1 MDKKSKKKTVIK
13 RKSDEPGDCDKKK
26 MVNRPS
32 KVEEEKCEK
41 VEVVNQVVE
50 VPVEQGQQIVHT
62 GQLVEG
68 NFEQPVFVNMKGEPV
83 QLGPNTVI
91 LYEQS
96 GNPSNFAFGG
106 MWTMD
111 SSGRIVMAETIYDVK
126 GEPEEE
132 NSTFVQNATEVNS
145 QQVEE
150 QTNTY
155 QQYELSSGTAQVDG
169 QQEYEVAIIE
179 SQVPTEAD
187 RQVQDPSVIT
197 TEDQLVAT
205 GAGAMRWL
213 NQKYDFVVR
222 KLQHNY
228 DAGVKLLH
236 SPSGCIQ
243 CVYLTT
249 PSMQLAFNAVPQFL
263 CIETGIEFNSTIP
276 TVGGGASP
284 SIKHNITLFLAEDG
298 NGKSVIVSAGISMLI
313 GEELSWLL
321 DTFKSCNPA
330 WRQVRCVVADPTK
343 NQQTVRAAFPAAHV
357 TCSVWQA
364 ARAAARLCADAV
376 RRDPD
381 AANVAALTVD
391 ELAARCKTYSL
402 ALLRG
407 EHTHAQL
414 QVLRRGIVGAGG
426 GAAVRL
432 WEAASRAGGGIAK
445 LDNWLEAENYTNILH
460 KGLERLVTKFNTL
473 VRSNMQPDEFVAL
486 FFNVAN
492 QLEEERRSY
501 ALNRLRD
508 TESMKQS
515 PTDTI
520 TQYAYNLMSHQTKL
534 AQKCL
539 DDRAGRRNGTAAICK
554 YGTSTQE
561 CSCLFSKV
569 FRLPCRHILMLT
581 TELKVKTHIPFEPR
595 WTVQHCL
602 FGCENV
608 TMTTSSNNAG
618 GGGTFMEQVVVEDG
632 QHRTAIQQPQQ
643 IHQVGGVRQQYVLAA
658 PGQPA
663 TPVSQVIFCGGG
675 VANVAGVA
683 GVNAGTVTA
692 VGGAGAPVIT
702 SVLPAGGAVLTPHH
716 HAVHH
721 A

>member
-1 MDKKSKKKTVIK
+1 MDKKSKKKVVIK
-13 RKSDEPGDCDKKK
+13 RKSDEPVDTEKKAK
-26 MVNRPS
+26 TMVHRV
-32 KVEEEKCEK
+32 KVDEKEK
-41 VEVVNQVVE
+41 VETVNQVVE
-50 VPVEQGQQIVHT
+50 VPVEQAQQVVHT

-68 NFEQPVFVNMKGEPV
+68 NFDQPVFVNMKGEPV

-132 NSTFVQNATEVNS
+132 NTSFVQNTQEVSN

-150 QTNTY
+150 QPNTY
-155 QQYELSSGTAQVDG
+155 QQFEISNNQVEPQ

-179 SQVPTEAD
+179 NPSTDNQSRDTEPTT
-187 RQVQDPSVIT
+187 VT
-197 TEDQLVAT
+197 TEEQLVAT
-205 GAGAMRWL
+205 GTNAVRWL

-222 KLQHNY
+222 KLQLNY

-249 PSMQLAFNAVPQFL
+249 PSMQLAFNSVPQFL
-263 CIETGIEFNSTIP
+263 CIETGIEFNSAIP
-276 TVGGGASP
+276 TVGSAPSP
-284 SIKHNITLFLAEDG
+284 VIKHNVTLFLAEDG
-298 NGKSVIVSAGISMLI
+298 NGKSVIVSAGISTVI
-313 GEELSWLL
+313 GEDLTWLL

-330 WRQVRCVVADPTK
+330 WRQVRCVVCDPTK
-343 NQQTVRAAFPAAHV
+343 SQQVVRAAFPLAHV

-364 ARAAARLCADAV
+364 SRAAGRLCADTA
-376 RRDPD
+376 REGHSPPPAD
-381 AANVAALTVD
+381 A
-391 ELAARCKTYSL
+391 AARCKTYAL

-407 EHTHAQL
+407 EHTAAQL
-414 QVLRRGIVGAGG
+414 QVLKRGIIGTGAGTLRLWDILTRPG
-426 GAAVRL
+426 GAI
-432 WEAASRAGGGIAK
+432 SK
-445 LDNWLEAENYTNILH
+445 MDQWLEADNYTNILH
-460 KGLERLVTKFNTL
+460 KGLERLVAKFQTL
-473 VRSNMQPDEFVAL
+473 VRGQIQPDEFVSM
-486 FFNVAN
+486 FFSIANV
-492 QLEEERRSY
+492 LEEERRNFAIS
-501 ALNRLRD
+501 RLRD
-508 TESMKQS
+508 TEALKQS

-539 DDRAGRRNGTAAICK
+539 DDRSGGRQISAAICK

-602 FGCENV
+602 FGCENN
-608 TMTTSSNNAG
+608 TTNSTTTTSDVLGEVGDSQYSRA
-618 GGGTFMEQVVVEDG
+618 
-632 QHRTAIQQPQQ
+632 TALPTAYYNTWFLLSLWTTLAF
-643 IHQVGGVRQQYVLAA
+643 VSKLDASGFGWLVRRS
-658 PGQPA
+658 
-663 TPVSQVIFCGGG
+663 T
-675 VANVAGVA
+675 
-683 GVNAGTVTA
+683 
-692 VGGAGAPVIT
+692 
-702 SVLPAGGAVLTPHH
+702 
-716 HAVHH
+716 
-721 A
+721 

>member
-1 MDKKSKKKTVIK
+1 MDKKNKKKTVIK
-13 RKSDEPGDCDKKK
+13 RKTEDSGESEKKSK
-26 MVNRPS
+26 IMVNR
-32 KVEEEKCEK
+32 KNEEKKET

-132 NSTFVQNATEVNS
+132 GANFVQSNTEVTT

-150 QTNTY
+150 PQNTY
-155 QQYELSSGTAQVDG
+155 QQFELSSGTAVDG
-169 QQEYEVAIIE
+169 QQEYEVAIIDNSPAE
-179 SQVPTEAD
+179 ATETPEPQVVTN
-187 RQVQDPSVIT
+187 
-197 TEDQLVAT
+197 EDQLVAT
-205 GAGAMRWL
+205 GTGAVRWL

-222 KLQHNY
+222 KLQLNY

-236 SPSGCIQ
+236 SQSGCIQ

-263 CIETGIEFNSTIP
+263 CIETGIEFNSSIP
-276 TVGGGASP
+276 TVGGTGTP
-284 SIKHNITLFLAEDG
+284 LLKHNVTLFLAEDG
-298 NGKSVIVSAGISMLI
+298 NGKSVIVSAGISTLI
-313 GEELSWLL
+313 GEDLTWLL
-321 DTFKSCNPA
+321 ETFKSCNPA
-330 WRQVRCVVADPTK
+330 WRQVRCVVCDPTK
-343 NQQTVRAAFPAAHV
+343 CQQAVRSAFPSAHV

-364 ARAAARLCADAV
+364 SVASARLCVESA
-376 RRDPD
+376 RRDDALLSPPD
-381 AANVAALTVD
+381 VAAH
-391 ELAARCKTYSL
+391 CKTYAL

-407 EHTHAQL
+407 EHTQQQL
-414 QVLRRGIVGAGG
+414 QVLKRGIIGTGAGTL
-426 GAAVRL
+426 RL
-432 WEAASRAGGGIAK
+432 WDALSRPSGPLAK
-445 LDNWLEAENYTNILH
+445 LDAWLEADNYTNILH
-460 KGLERLVTKFNTL
+460 KGLERLVTKFQ
-473 VRSNMQPDEFVAL
+473 NMIRNEVQLDEFVSI
-486 FFNVAN
+486 FFTVAN
-492 QLEEERRSY
+492 QLENERRTF
-501 ALNRLRD
+501 ALSRLRD
-508 TESMKQS
+508 TENLKQS

-539 DDRAGRRNGTAAICK
+539 DDRAGRKHSSAAISK

-602 FGCENV
+602 FGCENLNS
-608 TMTTSSNNAG
+608 TTTNSAG
-618 GGGTFMEQVVVEDG
+618 GTSFMEQVVVESDE
-632 QHRTAIQQPQQ
+632 QHRQSIQQPQQ
-643 IHQVGGVRQQYVLAA
+643 VHQVGGVRQQQYVLAT

-663 TPVSQVIFCGGG
+663 TPVSQVIFMGGG
-675 VANVAGVA
+675 VGGVA
-683 GVNAGTVTA
+683 GT
-692 VGGAGAPVIT
+692 APVLT
-702 SVLPAGGAVLTPHH
+702 SVLPPGGAVLTPHH
-716 HAVHH
+716 ALHH
-721 A
+721 

>member
-1 MDKKSKKKTVIK
+1 MDKKGKKKTVIK
-13 RKSDEPGDCDKKK
+13 RKADDSGEGEKKPK
-26 MVNRPS
+26 MVNRA
-32 KVEEEKCEK
+32 KAEEEKDK

-50 VPVEQGQQIVHT
+50 VPVEQGQQVVHT

-132 NSTFVQNATEVNS
+132 SATFVQNATEVSS
-145 QQVEE
+145 QPIEE
-150 QTNTY
+150 TSTTY
-155 QQYELSSGTAQVDG
+155 QQFELSNNSQVE
-169 QQEYEVAIIE
+169 QEYEVAIIE
-179 SQVPTEAD
+179 NTEDTSNRPTET
-187 RQVQDPSVIT
+187 QVIT
-197 TEDQLVAT
+197 NEAQLQAL
-205 GAGAMRWL
+205 GAAAMRWL

-222 KLQHNY
+222 KLQLNY

-236 SPSGCIQ
+236 SQSGCIQ

-249 PSMQLAFNAVPQFL
+249 PSMQMAFNAVPQFL
-263 CIETGIEFNSTIP
+263 CIETGIEFNSPMTGV
-276 TVGGGASP
+276 VGSATP
-284 SIKHNITLFLAEDG
+284 LVKHNVTLFLAEDG
-298 NGKSVIVSAGISMLI
+298 NGKSVIVSAGISTLI
-313 GEELSWLL
+313 GDDLTWLL
-321 DTFKSCNPA
+321 ETFKSCNPA
-330 WRQVRCVVADPTK
+330 WKQVRCVVIDPTRS
-343 NQQTVRAAFPAAHV
+343 QHSVCSAFPSAHV
-357 TCSVWQA
+357 SCSVWQA
-364 ARAAARLCADAV
+364 SRAAAARVVADS
-376 RRDPD
+376 RDHG
-381 AANVAALTVD
+381 AAVAAFAADDV
-391 ELAARCKTYSL
+391 AARCKTYAL

-407 EHTHAQL
+407 DHTPAQL
-414 QVLRRGIVGAGG
+414 QVLKRSIIGTGAGTL
-426 GAAVRL
+426 RL
-432 WEAASRAGGGIAK
+432 WEVLTRPGGAIAR
-445 LDNWLEAENYTNILH
+445 LDAWLEADNYTNILH
-460 KGLERLVTKFNTL
+460 KGLERLVGKFMGL
-473 VRSNMQPDEFVAL
+473 VRTQLQPEDFVSL

-492 QLEEERRSY
+492 QLEDERRSF
-501 ALNRLRD
+501 AIGKLRD
-508 TESMKQS
+508 TETLKQS

-534 AQKCL
+534 AQRSL
-539 DDRAGRRNGTAAICK
+539 DDRAGRRHSNAAICK

-602 FGCENV
+602 FGCENNPAV
-608 TMTTSSNNAG
+608 TANATG
-618 GGGTFMEQVVVEDG
+618 NSGFMEQVVMETADG
-632 QHRTAIQQPQQ
+632 HRQAIQQAPQ
-643 IHQVGGVRQQYVLAA
+643 IHQVSGVRQQQYVLTAA
-658 PGQPA
+658 GQPA

-675 VANVAGVA
+675 VGGVG
-683 GVNAGTVTA
+683 GVGA
-692 VGGAGAPVIT
+692 VGGGAPVIT

-716 HAVHH
+716 ALHH
-721 A
+721 

>member
-1 MDKKSKKKTVIK
+1 MDKKNKKKTVIK
-13 RKSDEPGDCDKKK
+13 RKSDESGEGEKKQK
-26 MVNRPS
+26 IMVNR
-32 KVEEEKCEK
+32 KNVQEEKEK

-132 NSTFVQNATEVNS
+132 GANFVQSNTEVTT
-145 QQVEE
+145 QPVEE
-150 QTNTY
+150 QPNTY
-155 QQYELSSGTAQVDG
+155 QQFELSSGTQVDG

-179 SQVPTEAD
+179 NPPAETTENPEPQVVTN
-187 RQVQDPSVIT
+187 
-197 TEDQLVAT
+197 EDQLVAT
-205 GAGAMRWL
+205 GTGAVRWL

-222 KLQHNY
+222 KLQLNY

-236 SPSGCIQ
+236 SPTGCIQ

-276 TVGGGASP
+276 TVGGTGTP
-284 SIKHNITLFLAEDG
+284 SLKHNVTLFLAEDG
-298 NGKSVIVSAGISMLI
+298 NGKSVIVSAGISTLI
-313 GEELSWLL
+313 GEDLTWLL

-330 WRQVRCVVADPTK
+330 WRQVRCVVCDPTK
-343 NQQTVRAAFPAAHV
+343 CQQAVRTAFPSAHV

-364 ARAAARLCADAV
+364 ARAAARLCS
-376 RRDPD
+376 
-381 AANVAALTVD
+381 AAGHTTQPTTHTTQPTTQPALSPHG
-391 ELAARCKTYSL
+391 ELAARCKTYAL

-407 EHTHAQL
+407 DHTLTQL
-414 QVLRRGIVGAGG
+414 QVLKRSIIGTGAGTL
-426 GAAVRL
+426 RL
-432 WEAASRAGGGIAK
+432 WELLSRPNGAIAK
-445 LDNWLEAENYTNILH
+445 LDSWLEADNYTNILH
-460 KGLERLVTKFNTL
+460 KGLERLVTKFQNL
-473 VRSNMQPDEFVAL
+473 VRNPLQLDEFVSI

-492 QLEEERRSY
+492 QLENDRRTF
-501 ALNRLRD
+501 ALSRLRD
-508 TESMKQS
+508 TETLKQS

-539 DDRAGRRNGTAAICK
+539 DDRAGSSAAICK

-602 FGCENV
+602 FGCENLNSA
-608 TMTTSSNNAG
+608 TTNNTGAG
-618 GGGTFMEQVVVEDG
+618 SFLEQVVVEAEDAPR
-632 QHRTAIQQPQQ
+632 QTMQQSAV
-643 IHQVGGVRQQYVLAA
+643 HQVGGVRQQQYVLATA
-658 PGQPA
+658 GQPA

-675 VANVAGVA
+675 VGGVS
-683 GVNAGTVTA
+683 GVSN
-692 VGGAGAPVIT
+692 VGGGAPVIT
-702 SVLPAGGAVLTPHH
+702 SVLSAGGAVLTPHH
-716 HAVHH
+716 SLHH
-721 A
+721 

>member
-1 MDKKSKKKTVIK
+1 MDKKNKKKTVIK
-13 RKSDEPGDCDKKK
+13 RKTDDPAEGEKKPK
-26 MVNRPS
+26 MINRG
-32 KVEEEKCEK
+32 KNEEEKDK
-41 VEVVNQVVE
+41 VEVQVNQVVE

-96 GNPSNFAFGG
+96 GAPSNFAFGG
-106 MWTMD
+106 MWSMD

-132 NSTFVQNATEVNS
+132 GSTFVQNATEVNN
-145 QQVEE
+145 QPVEE
-150 QTNTY
+150 TSNTY
-155 QQYELSSGTAQVDG
+155 QQFELSNNAQVEG
-169 QQEYEVAIIE
+169 QEYEVAIIE
-179 SQVPTEAD
+179 NPGDAAERPEEQI
-187 RQVQDPSVIT
+187 IT
-197 TEDQLVAT
+197 IESQLVAT
-205 GAGAMRWL
+205 GAGAVRWL

-222 KLQHNY
+222 KLQLNY

-236 SPSGCIQ
+236 SQSGCIQ

-263 CIETGIEFNSTIP
+263 CIETGIEFNSAIP
-276 TVGGGASP
+276 TVGGTS
-284 SIKHNITLFLAEDG
+284 STSVKHNVTLFLAEDG
-298 NGKSVIVSAGISMLI
+298 NGKSVIVSAGISTLI
-313 GEELSWLL
+313 GGDLTWLL
-321 DTFKSCNPA
+321 ETFKSCNPA
-330 WRQVRCVVADPTK
+330 WRQVRCVVCDPNK
-343 NQQTVRAAFPAAHV
+343 SPQEVARAFPGAHV
-357 TCSVWQA
+357 SCSVWQA
-364 ARAAARLCADAV
+364 ARGAARLAADAALAA
-376 RRDPD
+376 RRDDEPAPPPAL
-381 AANVAALTVD
+381 AADDV
-391 ELAARCKTYSL
+391 AARCKTYAL

-407 EHTHAQL
+407 DHTPAQL
-414 QVLRRGIVGAGG
+414 QFLKRGIIGTGAGTL
-426 GAAVRL
+426 RL
-432 WEAASRAGGGIAK
+432 WELLTRQGGAIAR
-445 LDNWLEAENYTNILH
+445 LDAWLEPDNYTNILH
-460 KGLERLVTKFNTL
+460 KGLERLVSKFQSL
-473 VRSNMQPDEFVAL
+473 VRSQMQPDEFVSL

-492 QLEEERRSY
+492 QLEDERRSF
-501 ALNRLRD
+501 ALSRLRD
-508 TESMKQS
+508 TETLKQS

-539 DDRAGRRNGTAAICK
+539 DDRAGRRHSSAAISK

-602 FGCENV
+602 FGCEGASNAAG
-608 TMTTSSNNAG
+608 TNTTTSGS
-618 GGGTFMEQVVVEDG
+618 TFMEQVVVETDG
-632 QHRTAIQQPQQ
+632 QRQTIQQPQQ
-643 IHQVGGVRQQYVLAA
+643 IHQVGGVRQQQYVLAT

-675 VANVAGVA
+675 VGGV
-683 GVNAGTVTA
+683 GS
-692 VGGAGAPVIT
+692 VGGGAPVIT
-702 SVLPAGGAVLTPHH
+702 SVLPPGGAVLTPHH
-716 HAVHH
+716 ALHH
-721 A
+721 

>member
-1 MDKKSKKKTVIK
+1 MDKKNKKKTVIK
-13 RKSDEPGDCDKKK
+13 RKSDEAGDSEKKQK
-26 MVNRPS
+26 IMVNR
-32 KVEEEKCEK
+32 KAEEKEK

-132 NSTFVQNATEVNS
+132 SGNFVQNNTEVPA

-150 QTNTY
+150 QQNTY
-155 QQYELSSGTAQVDG
+155 QQFELSSGSQVDG
-169 QQEYEVAIIE
+169 TQEYEVAIIE
-179 SQVPTEAD
+179 NPPAE
-187 RQVQDPSVIT
+187 T
-197 TEDQLVAT
+197 TESPDPQVVTTEEQLIAT
-205 GAGAMRWL
+205 GTGAVRWL

-222 KLQHNY
+222 KLQLNY

-236 SPSGCIQ
+236 SQSGCIQ

-276 TVGGGASP
+276 TVGGTGTPAV
-284 SIKHNITLFLAEDG
+284 KHNVTLFLAEDG
-298 NGKSVIVSAGISMLI
+298 NGKSVIVSAGISTLI
-313 GEELSWLL
+313 GEDLTWLL
-321 DTFKSCNPA
+321 ETFKSCNPA
-330 WRQVRCVVADPTK
+330 WRQVRCVVCDPTK
-343 NQQTVRAAFPAAHV
+343 SQQAVRAAFPSAHV
-357 TCSVWQA
+357 SCSVWQA
-364 ARAAARLCADAV
+364 AAAAGRAV
-376 RRDPD
+376 AAALRRDE
-381 AANVAALTVD
+381 AAPALHDVP
-391 ELAARCKTYSL
+391 ARAKTYAL

-407 EHTHAQL
+407 DHTPAQL
-414 QVLRRGIVGAGG
+414 QALKRNIIGTGAGTL
-426 GAAVRL
+426 RL
-432 WEAASRAGGGIAK
+432 WEIISRPNGAIQK
-445 LDNWLEAENYTNILH
+445 LDSWLEADNYTNILH
-460 KGLERLVTKFNTL
+460 KGLERLVTKFQQL
-473 VRSNMQPDEFVAL
+473 VRHQLQPDDFVSV

-492 QLEEERRSY
+492 QLENERRTF
-501 ALNRLRD
+501 ALSRLRD
-508 TESMKQS
+508 TETLKQS

-539 DDRAGRRNGTAAICK
+539 DDRAGRKHSSAAICK

-602 FGCENV
+602 FGCDSPQ
-608 TMTTSSNNAG
+608 TTTTTNNTG
-618 GGGTFMEQVVVEDG
+618 GSFMEQVVVESDE
-632 QHRTAIQQPQQ
+632 QHRQAIQQPQQ
-643 IHQVGGVRQQYVLAA
+643 IHQVGGVRQQQYVLTT

-663 TPVSQVIFCGGG
+663 TPVSQVIFCGG
-675 VANVAGVA
+675 AGP
-683 GVNAGTVTA
+683 GS
-692 VGGAGAPVIT
+692 PVLT
-702 SVLPAGGAVLTPHH
+702 SVLPPAAAVLAPHH
-716 HAVHH
+716 ALH
-721 A
+721 

>member
-1 MDKKSKKKTVIK
+1 MDKKNKKKTVIK
-13 RKSDEPGDCDKKK
+13 RKTEDSGESEKKSK
-26 MVNRPS
+26 IMVNR
-32 KVEEEKCEK
+32 KNEEKKET

-132 NSTFVQNATEVNS
+132 GANFVQSNTEVTT

-150 QTNTY
+150 PQNTY
-155 QQYELSSGTAQVDG
+155 QQFELSSGTAVDG
-169 QQEYEVAIIE
+169 QQEYEVAIIDNSPAE
-179 SQVPTEAD
+179 ATETPEPQVVTN
-187 RQVQDPSVIT
+187 
-197 TEDQLVAT
+197 EDQLVAT
-205 GAGAMRWL
+205 GTGAVRWL

-222 KLQHNY
+222 KLQLNY

-236 SPSGCIQ
+236 SQSGCIQ

-263 CIETGIEFNSTIP
+263 CIETGIEFNSSIP
-276 TVGGGASP
+276 TVGGTGTP
-284 SIKHNITLFLAEDG
+284 LLKHNVTLFLAEDG
-298 NGKSVIVSAGISMLI
+298 NGKSVIVSAGISTLI
-313 GEELSWLL
+313 GEDLTWLL
-321 DTFKSCNPA
+321 ETFKSCNPA
-330 WRQVRCVVADPTK
+330 WRQVRCVVCDPTK
-343 NQQTVRAAFPAAHV
+343 CQQAVRSAFPSAHV

-364 ARAAARLCADAV
+364 SVASARLCVESA
-376 RRDPD
+376 RRDDALLSPPD
-381 AANVAALTVD
+381 VAAH
-391 ELAARCKTYSL
+391 CKTYAL

-407 EHTHAQL
+407 EHTQQQL
-414 QVLRRGIVGAGG
+414 QVLKRGIIGTGAGTL
-426 GAAVRL
+426 RL
-432 WEAASRAGGGIAK
+432 WDALSRPSGPLAK
-445 LDNWLEAENYTNILH
+445 LDAWLEADNYTNILH
-460 KGLERLVTKFNTL
+460 KGLERLVTKFQ
-473 VRSNMQPDEFVAL
+473 NMIRNEVQLDEFVSI
-486 FFNVAN
+486 FFTVAN
-492 QLEEERRSY
+492 QLENERRTF
-501 ALNRLRD
+501 ALSRLRD
-508 TESMKQS
+508 TENLKQS

-539 DDRAGRRNGTAAICK
+539 DDRAGRKHSSAAISK

-602 FGCENV
+602 FGCENLNS
-608 TMTTSSNNAG
+608 TTTNSAG
-618 GGGTFMEQVVVEDG
+618 GTSFMEQVVVESDE
-632 QHRTAIQQPQQ
+632 QHRQSIQQPQQ
-643 IHQVGGVRQQYVLAA
+643 VHQA
-658 PGQPA
+658 
-663 TPVSQVIFCGGG
+663 VSGNSSMC
-675 VANVAGVA
+675 
-683 GVNAGTVTA
+683 
-692 VGGAGAPVIT
+692 
-702 SVLPAGGAVLTPHH
+702 
-716 HAVHH
+716 
-721 A
+721 